1 MNKKLLLLIGL
12 LILIGGAS
20 MADTSVID
28 KLAAAIANAEGANV
42 EGSRPKR
49 NNNPGNLTL
58 DITKRGIG
66 KDGIYVIYNTFADG
80 LDALRKQVDLMFGG
94 SSIYNPSMTI
104 REVAEHYTTTQKDA
118 WANNVAS
125 YLGVTPG
132 TRLDE
137 LT

>member
-20 MADTSVID
+20 MSDTSVID
-28 KLAAAIANAEGANV
+28 KLTAAIANAEGANV

-58 DITKRGIG
+58 DITKRAIG
-66 KDGIYVIYNTFADG
+66 RDGIYVIYNTFADG
-80 LDALRKQVDLMFGG
+80 WDALHKQVSLMFGG

-104 REVAEHYTTTQKDA
+104 REVAEHYTTTQKDE

-125 YLGVTPG
+125 YLGVTHE
-132 TRLDE
+132 TRLNE

>member
-1 MNKKLLLLIGL
+1 M
-12 LILIGGAS
+12 S
-20 MADTSVID
+20 DTSVID
-28 KLAAAIANAEGANV
+28 KLTAAIANAEGANV

-104 REVAEHYTTTQKDA
+104 REVAEHYTTTQKDE

-125 YLGVTPG
+125 YLGVNPE
-132 TRLDE
+132 TRLNE